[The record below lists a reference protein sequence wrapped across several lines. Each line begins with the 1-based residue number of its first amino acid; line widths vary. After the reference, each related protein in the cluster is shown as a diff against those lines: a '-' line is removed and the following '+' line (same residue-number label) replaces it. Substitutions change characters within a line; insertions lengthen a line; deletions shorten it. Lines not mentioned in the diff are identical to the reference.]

1 MAKKTMKQLEEELK
15 TKDEE
20 LAVARQSYDT
30 LLEQAQGLQA
40 IAADRQ
46 VFLSMMEAF
55 ANEVSQSLQKLQ
67 RDVAEVN
74 AQKAQSREEEEGET

>member
-1 MAKKTMKQLEEELK
+1 M
-15 TKDEE
+15 
-20 LAVARQSYDT
+20 ARQSYDT

-40 IAADRQ
+40 IAADRL
-46 VFLSMMEAF
+46 VFLRMMEAF

>member
-40 IAADRQ
+40 IAADRL
-46 VFLSMMEAF
+46 VFLRMMEAF

>member
-1 MAKKTMKQLEEELK
+1 MAKKTMKQMEEELK

-40 IAADRQ
+40 IAADRL
-46 VFLSMMEAF
+46 VFLRMMEAF

-74 AQKAQSREEEEGET
+74 AQKAQSREE